1 MGKFEERVGME
12 DGEEADDF
20 LDKVGGVGVAT
31 ELEEVFLN
39 TFTHEFI
46 LLIIGKELNQRLN
59 SMRTLLIPH
68 NIGNILMQPLHN
80 L

>member
-1 MGKFEERVGME
+1 ME